1 MAYSDLLATVA
12 SAMNRDDLT
21 DLIPSFIEK
30 TESEINMFLA
40 GNPVRPMV
48 KSYTLSADDQRL
60 ELPEDFIDV
69 IDLYVTDGVEDP
81 WPLARI
87 GAQANFA
94 YYQDRALAPGRYR
107 DEDLIQQYKILGDTL
122 VLSGTP
128 SGTLSLTLDCYTKL
142 TPIGEDNATNW
153 LMDAHPDVYEFGTL
167 AHGGKHVRDY
177 DFYNRNRDLF
187 MSTLAAVP
195 SAYPERARPIGRRL
209 VDSPFIGERW
219 SVRGG

>member
-30 TESEINMFLA
+30 TEAEINMFLA

-48 KSYTLSADDQRL
+48 RSYTLSASDQRL
-60 ELPEDFIDV
+60 ELPDDFIDV
-69 IDLYVTDGVEDP
+69 IDLYASDGTSD

-87 GAQANFA
+87 GAQSDFD
-94 YYQDRALAPGRYR
+94 YYRNRAVAPGAVS
-107 DEDLIQQYKILGDTL
+107 DSTAVQQYKILGDTL
-122 VLSGTP
+122 VLSATP
-128 SGTLSLTLDCYTKL
+128 SSTLTLTLDCFTKL

-167 AHGGKHVRDY
+167 AHAGKHVRDY

-195 SAYPERARPIGRRL
+195 AAYPERARPIARRM
-209 VDSPFIGERW
+209 VDSPFLPERW
-219 SVRGG
+219 DINSG